1 MKLRNIA
8 GIALTLIAIAGCVG
22 PQPDE
27 ILLPRTEISL
37 TIKGDLA
44 MEFEPTTCQIGYN
57 STRNEF
63 RLINDNLSDWF
74 IFRSDAVPTNVGQEV
89 KASLEYTSQ
98 NATKKLTDL
107 TFSVEKTAL
116 DGTTWLWNK
125 DKKIGVII
133 KVLIY

>member
-1 MKLRNIA
+1 MKPRYFA
-8 GIALTLIAIAGCVG
+8 GIVLSLIAIASCNG

-37 TIKGDLA
+37 TIKGEVA
-44 MEFEPTTCQIGYN
+44 MEFEPNTCQIGY
-57 STRNEF
+57 SSDRNEF

-74 IFRSDAVPTNVGQEV
+74 IFRSDVLPTYVGQEV
-89 KASLEYTSQ
+89 KGTVEYTSQ
-98 NATKKLTDL
+98 DATKILTDL
-107 TFSVEKTAL
+107 TFSVEKTDP

-133 KVLIY
+133 KLLI